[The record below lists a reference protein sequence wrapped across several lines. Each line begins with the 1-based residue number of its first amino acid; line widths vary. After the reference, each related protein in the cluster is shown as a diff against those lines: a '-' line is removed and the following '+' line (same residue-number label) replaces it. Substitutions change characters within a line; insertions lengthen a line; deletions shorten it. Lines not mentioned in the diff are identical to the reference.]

1 MKNFKK
7 VFAFLLA
14 FVFIAALVKV
24 PFKTKADETVAQ
36 SVIVK
41 IKYSRADNDY
51 SDWDVWTWDEKGN
64 PGTAKEFQG
73 VDSEGAYLILETT
86 SDSNLGFIIRKKDWS
101 DKFVN
106 EDIKPDLTQGDV
118 EYLAV
123 E

>member
-7 VFAFLLA
+7 VFAFLQA

-73 VDSEGAYLILETT
+73 VDS
-86 SDSNLGFIIRKKDWS
+86 
-101 DKFVN
+101 
-106 EDIKPDLTQGDV
+106 
-118 EYLAV
+118 
-123 E
+123 